1 MTNKCPLCSSKSD
14 FFYEAD
20 EKTYNKCSCCK
31 AIFLLPELYLSAQKE
46 KEHYQKHNNDVFDVN
61 YQKFV
66 SPISD
71 YVLSNR
77 SINDEGLDFGA
88 GTGPV
93 ISKLLSDKS
102 FSIHQYDPFFHTQK
116 DLLNNTYNYIVC
128 CEVIEHFHFPYKEF
142 ELMHKLLR
150 PGGDLLCMTEIYNET
165 INFERWYYKNDP
177 THVFIF
183 QKATLEWIKDHF
195 NFKELKISN
204 RLILFSV

>member
-1 MTNKCPLCSSKSD
+1 MTNKCPLCTSKSD
-14 FFYEAD
+14 FFHETD
-20 EKTYNKCSCCK
+20 NKIYNKCSCCK
-31 AIFLLPELYLSAQKE
+31 AIFLLPEFYLSAEKE
-46 KEHYQKHNNDVFDVN
+46 KKHYLKHNNDVFDVN

-165 INFERWYYKNDP
+165 INFEKWYYKNDP

-183 QKATLEWIKDHF
+183 QKASLEWIKDHF